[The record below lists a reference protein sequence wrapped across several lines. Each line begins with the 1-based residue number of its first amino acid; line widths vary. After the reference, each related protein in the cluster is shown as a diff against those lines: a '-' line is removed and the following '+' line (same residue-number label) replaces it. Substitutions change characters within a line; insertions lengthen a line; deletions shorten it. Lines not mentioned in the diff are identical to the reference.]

1 MNSNINSRHI
11 VGYLGAPKLMYGE
24 DETAKI
30 SKGFINVLFEEQEDG
45 TLAKIN
51 ETQFFDDTE
60 KVFLIDGFQDAKAR
74 HHRTLIGA
82 EVIPNNQYEEK
93 SDITR
98 YVTFKNS
105 IKENSTIIFGMLH
118 MKMPSP
124 LDVTVHPD
132 QLTGKK

>member
-51 ETQFFDDTE
+51 ETQFLTILRKCFLSMDFKMQKLGTIE
-60 KVFLIDGFQDAKAR
+60 LLSGQRSFLITNTKKRA
-74 HHRTLIGA
+74 I
-82 EVIPNNQYEEK
+82 
-93 SDITR
+93 
-98 YVTFKNS
+98 
-105 IKENSTIIFGMLH
+105 
-118 MKMPSP
+118 SP
-124 LDVTVHPD
+124 AM
-132 QLTGKK
+132 